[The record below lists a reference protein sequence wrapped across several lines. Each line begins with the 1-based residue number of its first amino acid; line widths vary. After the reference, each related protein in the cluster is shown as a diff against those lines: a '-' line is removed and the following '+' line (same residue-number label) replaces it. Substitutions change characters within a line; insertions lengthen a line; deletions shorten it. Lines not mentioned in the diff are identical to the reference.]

1 MRELGNPNM
10 RLNKVQLLAI
20 LVVSLTISNVVF
32 IVLYINAVNN
42 LKQYEE
48 SYNKLLKSYED
59 YRVANLM
66 LRGLLTLE
74 LARTNVFL
82 YVSSAY
88 SYILSSNHSAL
99 HSLSL
104 KLVNN
109 TKESVNKAIQEIDK
123 ILNEIEL
130 LRESGTITIKTYFEL
145 KHDLTNMR
153 ECLKSIQDSLDNGIK
168 NVDDISLTLAKC
180 G

>member
-1 MRELGNPNM
+1 M
-10 RLNKVQLLAI
+10 RLSKVQLLAI
-20 LVVSLTISNVVF
+20 LVISLTISNVVF
-32 IVLYINAVNN
+32 VALYINAINS

-48 SYNKLLKSYED
+48 SYNKLLESYKD

-66 LRGLLTLE
+66 LRGLLVLE
-74 LARTNVFL
+74 LARTNIFL

-88 SYILSSNHSAL
+88 SYILSSNNSAL

-109 TKESVNKAIQEIDK
+109 TKESVNRAIREIDK
-123 ILNEIEL
+123 ILDEIEL
-130 LRESGTITIKTYFEL
+130 LRESSAITIKTYFEL

-153 ECLKSIQDSLDNGIK
+153 ECLKSIQDSLDNGIR
-168 NVDDISLTLAKC
+168 NIDDVSLTLAKC

>member
-1 MRELGNPNM
+1 M

-32 IVLYINAVNN
+32 VILYVNTINN

-59 YRVANLM
+59 YRVASTM
-66 LRGLLTLE
+66 LRGLLALE

-88 SYILSSNHSAL
+88 SYILSSDNSVL

-104 KLVNN
+104 KLIND
-109 TKESVNKAIQEIDK
+109 TKKSVNKAIQEIDK
-123 ILNEIEL
+123 VLDEIEL
-130 LRESGTITIKTYFEL
+130 LKESGTITVETYFEL

-153 ECLKSIQDSLDNGIK
+153 ECLKSIQDSLNNGIK
-168 NVDDISLTLAKC
+168 NIDDISLTLAKC
-180 G
+180 GG